1 LTPEECL
8 RAGQL
13 DECLALL
20 QDQVRRKPASAEY
33 RTFLFQLQSVLGQWQ
48 RALNQLQ
55 VLADMGPEL
64 EPMVRTYREAVQCE
78 ALRAEVFAGR
88 RSPLL
93 FGEPEPWTALM
104 LKALQLDAAGPTRE
118 AAQLRTQAL
127 EQAPATAGTLNGQ
140 PFAWIADADSRLGP
154 ILEVITGGRY
164 YWLPFHRITAIRIDR
179 PKDLRDLVWTPA
191 FVTLTNGGELA
202 SLVPSRYPGSE
213 SAADAGLKLGR
224 LTEWQERLPDT
235 FFGVGQRLLATD
247 LGELPLLEVREIQ
260 LAAPASAPA
269 AG

>member
-13 DECLALL
+13 DDCLGLL
-20 QDQVRRKPASAEY
+20 QDQVRRNPASREY
-33 RTFLFQLQSVLGQWQ
+33 RTFLFQLQAVLGQWQ

-55 VLADMGPEL
+55 VLADMGSDL

-104 LKALQLDAAGPTRE
+104 LKALQLDAGGPNAE
-118 AAQLRTQAL
+118 AEALRAQAL
-127 EQAPATAGTLNGQ
+127 ELAPTTAGTLNGQ
-140 PFAWIADADSRLGP
+140 PFDWIADADSRLGP
-154 ILEVITGGRY
+154 ILELITGGKY
-164 YWLPFHRITAIRIDR
+164 YWLPLHRVTAIRIDQ
-179 PKDLRDLVWTPA
+179 PVDLRDLVWTPA
-191 FVTLTNGGELA
+191 FVTLSNGGELA

-213 SAADAGLKLGR
+213 SATDGSLKLGR
-224 LTEWQERLPDT
+224 RTEWQSRGQDT

-247 LGELPLLEVREIQ
+247 RGELPLLEVREIQ
-260 LAAPASAPA
+260 LSAPA
-269 AG
+269 GAASAG